1 MAERKQARL
10 IILDSSRVRTR
21 MPCPQCRRTV
31 KKIVSNMDS
40 DGDYY
45 DTLRQNDLL

>member
-10 IILDSSRVRTR
+10 IILVHPVFGQECIALNAVELS
-21 MPCPQCRRTV
+21 